1 MMETE
6 ISLPSFLQLVQRSR
20 CTQEKNESE
29 VSSCTDFKFNEEA
42 DESVCHSSYFY
53 WVICVCKKLVPM
65 SVVLYQYMAAWYA
78 DVQLTV
84 LHKHL
89 TGLYNMTA
97 GLWPGYAHCE
107 TKV

>member
-1 MMETE
+1 MMMKIE
-6 ISLPSFLQLVQRSR
+6 ISLPSFLQSAKKKMHTR
-20 CTQEKNESE
+20 KNESE
-29 VSSCTDFKFNEEA
+29 VSNCTDFKSNEEA
-42 DESVCHSSYFY
+42 DESVCPSSYFY
-53 WVICVCKKLVPM
+53 WLICVCKKLVPV
-65 SVVLYQYMAAWYA
+65 SIVLYQYMAAWYA

-97 GLWPGYAHCE
+97 GLWPGHAHCE

>member
-1 MMETE
+1 
-6 ISLPSFLQLVQRSR
+6 
-20 CTQEKNESE
+20 
-29 VSSCTDFKFNEEA
+29 
-42 DESVCHSSYFY
+42 
-53 WVICVCKKLVPM
+53 M

-107 TKV
+107 TKVQNSSFSVEQSSIDNSDTVVHGVVVGEAIQDTCTLKCIKACIANHE